1 MTSDNISDEKRAAIA
16 DVLLLQQLLRQFNSF
31 DELGYFLANET
42 SKVVEYRTAVFWYEG
57 PVGGRLESVSGI
69 PFPASDAPFTHWIS
83 QVCDEL
89 TAQDLTEPTAIDV
102 DSLSPA
108 IVNNWGEFLPSNG
121 LWVPLI
127 SPSGKK
133 LGALLFA
140 KDKSWS
146 VEEKGLLEYW
156 GGASAHAIESLLN
169 RRTSI
174 LDRLSKYNK
183 PIIIGIAVFIFL
195 ILWMPVS
202 MTVLAPA
209 EVVPKEPFVVR
220 APIDSVVRRVYVK
233 PNQVVEKGQLL
244 LDMDDTSLFARRDV
258 STQELQIAQAEFRRA
273 EQASVGDRDAAS
285 QLPMLRASI
294 EQKEAEVSYINRLLK
309 RTHIYS
315 EIDGIAILS
324 DVHEI
329 EGKPVIIGEKLL
341 TIANPEMAVLE
352 LWVMIED
359 SIPLP
364 ADASVIMFLNVK
376 PGDPLDATLDYVNY
390 QAELSPEGL
399 LAFRARANFTNQ
411 SALPRIGWRG
421 TAKIYGYDTS
431 LYSYIFRRPY
441 SAVRQWLGI

>member
-1 MTSDNISDEKRAAIA
+1 MTSGNISEEKRAAIA

-31 DELGYFLANET
+31 DELGYFLTNET
-42 SKVVEYRTAVFWYEG
+42 SKVAEYRTAVFWYEG
-57 PVGGRLESVSGI
+57 PMGGRLESVSGI
-69 PFPASDAPFTHWIS
+69 PFPANDAPFTHWIG

-89 TAQDLTEPTAIDV
+89 SKQDLSTPTAIDV
-102 DSLSPA
+102 ESLSPA
-108 IVNNWGEFLPSNG
+108 IVSNWGEYLPSNG

-140 KDKSWS
+140 KDTTWS

-156 GGASAHAIESLLN
+156 GSASAHAIESLLN
-169 RRTSI
+169 RKSSI
-174 LDRLSKYNK
+174 WDSIKKQNTKILAGVA
-183 PIIIGIAVFIFL
+183 IFIFVV
-195 ILWMPVS
+195 LWFPVS
-202 MTVLAPA
+202 MSVLAPA

-220 APIDSVVRRVYVK
+220 APIDSVVRKIYVK
-233 PNQVVEKGQLL
+233 PNQLVEKGQLL
-244 LDMDDTSLFARRDV
+244 LDMDDTNLFARRDV

-273 EQASVGDRDAAS
+273 EQASVRDRDAAS

-294 EQKEAEVSYINRLLK
+294 EQKEAEVSYVNRLLK

-315 EIDGIAILS
+315 EIDGIAMLS

-329 EGKPVIIGEKLL
+329 EGKSVRIGEKLL
-341 TIANPEMAVLE
+341 TIANPEMAALE
-352 LWVMIED
+352 FWLMIED

-364 ADASVIMFLNVK
+364 EQANVIMFLNVK
-376 PGDPLDATLDYVNY
+376 PGDPLDAKLEYVNY

-399 LAFRARANFTNQ
+399 LAFRARANFSDQ
-411 SALPRIGWRG
+411 SDLPRIGWRG
-421 TAKIYGYDTS
+421 TAKIYGYSTS
-431 LYSYIFRRPY
+431 LYAYIFRRPY